1 MSFENCN
8 PLMNKKV
15 KVASLSI
22 FSNIFLILIKLIV
35 GIITNSVSIIS
46 EAIHSGID
54 LVASVIAFFSVKISS
69 KPPDEEHAYGHGKY
83 ENVSGVI
90 EALLIFIAAIW
101 IIVEAVK
108 RLLENGEVKTP
119 EYGIIVMA
127 ISMVVNYIVSSKLY
141 KTAKETD
148 SIALEADALHLK
160 TDVYTSLGVAVGL
173 LLLYLTRLPWIDAV
187 VAILVA
193 FMIIYESTELI
204 KKAFNPLV
212 DRQLP
217 DEEINQIEV
226 LIDEVLHANI
236 GAYHS
241 RLRTRKSGDHKY
253 IDFTI
258 FVNGD
263 TSVKNAH
270 DVCNEI
276 EDRINANMKIS
287 DINIHIEPIA

>member
-1 MSFENCN
+1 
-8 PLMNKKV
+8 MNKKV